1 MAARKEE
8 RFEKKEKKSFKKKF
22 DKLTEGPFG
31 YVVYAVLGIIIAFL
45 LNQAL
50 AFALQTDL
58 PVVAVVSGS
67 MVHDSSTEIVHYNW
81 LQDNLGYNRSYVDSW
96 PIKDGFLIGD
106 LPIIMHAENYSVGDV
121 IVYTVP
127 GQKVPIIH
135 RIIKINSDGSFT
147 TKGDHN
153 DRPIVFSGSGYSEYS
168 VKPSWVHGK
177 VIFII
182 PKLGYFKVILT
193 YILSGGRA

>member
-1 MAARKEE
+1 MAGREE
-8 RFEKKEKKSFKKKF
+8 KFERNEGKTLKQKF

-31 YVVYAVLGIIIAFL
+31 YVVYAVLGIFIAFI

-50 AFALQTDL
+50 ALALETDL

-67 MVHDSSTEIVHYNW
+67 MVHDSSTETVHYQW
-81 LQDNLGYNRSYVDSW
+81 LQDNLGYNRSYIDSW
-96 PIKDGFLIGD
+96 PVKDGFLIGD
-106 LPIIMHAENYSVGDV
+106 LPIIEGAKNYSVGDV
-121 IVYTVP
+121 IVYTIP
-127 GQKVPIIH
+127 NQKVPIIH
-135 RIIKINSDGSFT
+135 RIIRINADGSFT

-153 DRPIVFSGSGYSEYS
+153 DRSIAFPGGYSEYS
-168 VKPSWVHGK
+168 IKPEWVHGK

-193 YILSGGRA
+193 DILSGGRS